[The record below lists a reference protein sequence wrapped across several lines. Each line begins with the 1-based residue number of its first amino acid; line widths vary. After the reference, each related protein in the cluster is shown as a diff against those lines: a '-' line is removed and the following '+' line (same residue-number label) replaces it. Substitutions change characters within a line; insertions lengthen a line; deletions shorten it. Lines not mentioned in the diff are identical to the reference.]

1 MNCFL
6 PSHIIIVTFAHMKK
20 IWVTLIALCVV
31 TSVAAQK
38 NPLRDSLA
46 QAKALMEEYPD
57 SVDLRL
63 KKAGWNMQLMEWQY
77 AKDEY
82 DVVLRRHPDNVSALF
97 FRAYANERLGRYN
110 FARLDYQNL
119 LTLVPGDFNAALGLA
134 LLNQKDH
141 HYTEALD
148 GINRLVDAYPDSAV
162 AYAVRGGMEKERGSL
177 ELAEDD
183 YEQAWKRDHNSPDYL
198 INLVD
203 VRIELGK
210 REEALD
216 NLRELER
223 HGYPRKSLDT
233 FYRRLR

>member
-1 MNCFL
+1 M
-6 PSHIIIVTFAHMKK
+6 IIAIFATMKK
-20 IWVTLIALCVV
+20 ILITLFVV
-31 TSVAAQK
+31 GAAMPAASQR
-38 NPLRDSLA
+38 NPLRDSLS
-46 QAKALMEEYPD
+46 QAIRLMEEYPD

-82 DVVLRRHPDNVSALF
+82 DVILRRHPENVTALF

-119 LTLVPGDFNAALGLA
+119 LALLPGDFHASLGLS

-148 GINRLVDAYPDSAV
+148 GINRLVEAYPDSAV
-162 AYAVRGGMEKERGSL
+162 AYAARGGMEKERGSL

-183 YEQAWKRDHNSPDYL
+183 YEQAWKLDRHTTDYL
-198 INLVD
+198 INLID
-203 VRIELGK
+203 VRIRMGK

-216 NLRELER
+216 SLHELER
-223 HGYPRKSLDT
+223 MGFPRRCLDA

>member
-1 MNCFL
+1 
-6 PSHIIIVTFAHMKK
+6 MKK

-97 FRAYANERLGRYN
+97 FQAYANERLGRYN

-119 LTLVPGDFNAALGLA
+119 LTLVPATSMLPSVWHFSIRR
-134 LLNQKDH
+134 
-141 HYTEALD
+141 TTT
-148 GINRLVDAYPDSAV
+148 I
-162 AYAVRGGMEKERGSL
+162 
-177 ELAEDD
+177 
-183 YEQAWKRDHNSPDYL
+183 
-198 INLVD
+198 
-203 VRIELGK
+203 
-210 REEALD
+210 
-216 NLRELER
+216 
-223 HGYPRKSLDT
+223 RKPSTVSTVLWMPIPT
-233 FYRRLR
+233 VPWPMP